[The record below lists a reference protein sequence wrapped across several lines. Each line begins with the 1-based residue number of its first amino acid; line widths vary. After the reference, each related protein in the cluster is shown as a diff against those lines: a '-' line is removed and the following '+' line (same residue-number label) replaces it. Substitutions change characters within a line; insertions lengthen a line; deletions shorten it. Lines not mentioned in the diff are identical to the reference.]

1 MTSSTAQARKRW
13 NAMLDS
19 AADTAKAARR
29 ARFDAMVNG
38 PDSKLNS
45 QKEPVPLASHRQEK
59 AEQAE
64 NEALLRLAGG
74 DAEQAAVLK
83 SAIQKQ
89 TAERYASAVAL
100 DHATNAVLR
109 KRAGMWEK
117 LTPAYVKMRQGIKC
131 TDEVL
136 EDILQNVADGVSI
149 YRQCRGDDMPTSASV
164 SVALAKPEWIVK
176 YQSALFRRA
185 DKMVDEIAD
194 ASRELTAAVAAG
206 ASSEVVNAIKIHI
219 NTLQWIA
226 ARINPSK
233 WGDKTTVDVN
243 ATVKLKESEVD
254 DRLKALMNK
263 AGVDLAALTATDP
276 DHASNS
282 SD

>member
-1 MTSSTAQARKRW
+1 MTSTAQARKRW
-13 NAMLDS
+13 DAML
-19 AADTAKAARR
+19 AGAEQTAKAARQ

-38 PDSKLNS
+38 PVSKLNS
-45 QKEPVPLASHRQEK
+45 EKESVPSASPSQGNT
-59 AEQAE
+59 EQAE
-64 NEALLRLAGG
+64 NEALLRLSGG
-74 DAEQAAVLK
+74 DAERAATLK
-83 SAIQKQ
+83 DLIQKQ

-100 DHATNAVLR
+100 DHATNAVLSR
-109 KRAGMWEK
+109 RAGMWEK
-117 LTPAYVKMRQGIKC
+117 LTPGYVKMRQGIKC

-136 EDILQNVADGVSI
+136 DDILQNVADGVSI
-149 YRQCRGDDMPTSASV
+149 YRQCRGDDMPTSHAV
-164 SVALAKPEWIVK
+164 TQALSRPEWIVK
-176 YQSALFRRA
+176 YQAALFRRA

-226 ARINPSK
+226 SRINPSK
-233 WGDKTTVDVN
+233 WGDKSTVDVN